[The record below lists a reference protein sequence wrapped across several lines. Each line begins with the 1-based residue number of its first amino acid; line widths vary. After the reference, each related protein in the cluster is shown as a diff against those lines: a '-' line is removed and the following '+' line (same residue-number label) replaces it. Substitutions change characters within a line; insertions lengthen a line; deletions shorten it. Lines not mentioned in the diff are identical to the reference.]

1 MKMMQYDFFGLPTVC
16 PTSVVGDHSGRFGYT
31 PGNPESIRAAMAL
44 ALAAP
49 RQRSRQILSWSEVT
63 DRLLQPQDFADT
75 RL

>member
-16 PTSVVGDHSGRFGYT
+16 PHSVTGDYSGRFGYT
-31 PGNPESIRAAMAL
+31 PGQPESIQSAIAL

-49 RQRSRQILSWSEVT
+49 HQRSRAILSWSQVT